1 MLSLLANS
9 ITKKR
14 CHFIGGIVE
23 LCCQC
28 IDAGCA
34 YIQSH
39 VMADINNRTSY
50 SFVNIYIRGHSTV
63 TVFLKLDPG
72 MGLKNAFNNVKCLCG
87 KSHYRWRTLTL
98 DGVLEHRSLLMQVHV
113 LIHFLLLGNSYSL
126 SASELI

>member
-72 MGLKNAFNNVKCLCG
+72 MGLKMLSIMSSVFVVKATIG
-87 KSHYRWRTLTL
+87 
-98 DGVLEHRSLLMQVHV
+98 E
-113 LIHFLLLGNSYSL
+113 
-126 SASELI
+126 EL